1 MSATQRENRC
11 AFDSVLHS
19 AVCSNLNA
27 NTHLNLVEQKLSKN
41 CNRNKNKQSSSE
53 NSTPVLK
60 LKTSLLNQLNPNLT
74 PEETFNRKLYDIEK
88 WLYDRET
95 LEPEATNDSKLKNL
109 SQTNTSSIKVTPKTD
124 ITSKKSKILLP
135 HQLKQ
140 HKEAINNTKVKAP
153 FEHWNTV
160 PISGNASEFET
171 LIDLSENEEDNNCA
185 SPDCLDTVSKS
196 SSVRFVH
203 IHHHFYHFDN
213 DEK

>member
-1 MSATQRENRC
+1 M
-11 AFDSVLHS
+11 LHS
-19 AVCSNLNA
+19 TVCANLNK
-27 NTHLNLVEQKLSKN
+27 NTHIDLVQQKLAKN
-41 CNRNKNKQSSSE
+41 CNRNKKTQSNSE
-53 NSTPVLK
+53 NTTPVLK

-88 WLYDRET
+88 WLYDRAPQAAPVATSKSCEINCT
-95 LEPEATNDSKLKNL
+95 L
-109 SQTNTSSIKVTPKTD
+109 
-124 ITSKKSKILLP
+124 KKSKNLLP

-140 HKEAINNTKVKAP
+140 HKEAINNTKLKAP

-171 LIDLSENEEDNNCA
+171 LIDLSENEEENN
-185 SPDCLDTVSKS
+185 CLDTVSKS

>member
-1 MSATQRENRC
+1 MKLRENRC

-19 AVCSNLNA
+19 TVCSNLNP
-27 NTHLNLVEQKLSKN
+27 NTHPNVVEQKLSKN
-41 CNRNKNKQSSSE
+41 CNRNKNKQSFSE

-95 LEPEATNDSKLKNL
+95 FEPDAKSS
-109 SQTNTSSIKVTPKTD
+109 SQTNSNKSTPVAAKISCQTD
-124 ITSKKSKILLP
+124 NASKKSMYLLP

-140 HKEAINNTKVKAP
+140 HKEAINSTKIKAP

-171 LIDLSENEEDNNCA
+171 LIDLSENEEENNCA

>member
-1 MSATQRENRC
+1 MKLRENRC

-19 AVCSNLNA
+19 TVCSNLNA
-27 NTHLNLVEQKLSKN
+27 NTHPNVVEQKLSKN
-41 CNRNKNKQSSSE
+41 CNRNKNKQSISE

-74 PEETFNRKLYDIEK
+74 PEETFNRKVYDIEK
-88 WLYDRET
+88 WLFDRESF
-95 LEPEATNDSKLKNL
+95 EATPVRAKISH
-109 SQTNTSSIKVTPKTD
+109 QTDNA
-124 ITSKKSKILLP
+124 SKKSMHLLP

-140 HKEAINNTKVKAP
+140 HKEAINNTKIKAP
-153 FEHWNTV
+153 FEHWSSV

-171 LIDLSENEEDNNCA
+171 LIDLSENEEENCA
-185 SPDCLDTVSKS
+185 SPDCLDSASKS